1 MYKRLMNYNEKNHIL
16 HNNQYGFRRN
26 RSTTMAIIHLT
37 EKIKR
42 AIENNEFTIGIFLA
56 LSKAFDTVNHNILLQ
71 KLESYGIRGI
81 SRKWFQSYLTDRV
94 QIVKYYKVLSEK
106 AKINCGVPQGSV
118 LGPLLFLLYINDIF
132 NSSNLTSFIVFA
144 DDTNLFYSGKNIK
157 QLELVVNNEIK
168 KIFEWFKVNQLT
180 LNIKKTNYIIFKSK
194 KKQIKHDVKI
204 TVENDQLVHVEKTKF
219 LGMIIDQHLTWNDH
233 INYIAN
239 KVAKSAGI
247 LSKTRYFLKIYT
259 LTTFTTLIQYTPIN
273 LYYGNIV
280 WANNYSSKLKKLVKL
295 QKRAVRIITSSSY
308 YAESAPLFKKSKMLN
323 LNQLNNLCIGL
334 FMYDYIKGYLPAF
347 FDNYFILNNKVHKH
361 NTRTS
366 NLIHKKRIRTNYG
379 KFSVKNKGTEI
390 WNKIPKKNKRFKYQN
405 EIQKGNENTS
415 IIISRQ
421 AIKHNIYLY
430 VYI

>member
-1 MYKRLMNYNEKNHIL
+1 
-16 HNNQYGFRRN
+16 
-26 RSTTMAIIHLT
+26 MAIIHLT

-42 AIENNEFTIGIFLA
+42 AIENNEFTIGIFLD

-81 SRKWFQSYLTDRV
+81 SRKWFQSYLTDRE

-204 TVENDQLVHVEKTKF
+204 TVENDQLVHVVKTKF

-247 LSKTRYFLKIYT
+247 LSKTRYFLKIDT

-280 WANNYSSKLKKLVKL
+280 WANNYSSKLKKLV
-295 QKRAVRIITSSSY
+295 
-308 YAESAPLFKKSKMLN
+308 
-323 LNQLNNLCIGL
+323 
-334 FMYDYIKGYLPAF
+334 
-347 FDNYFILNNKVHKH
+347 
-361 NTRTS
+361 
-366 NLIHKKRIRTNYG
+366 
-379 KFSVKNKGTEI
+379 
-390 WNKIPKKNKRFKYQN
+390 
-405 EIQKGNENTS
+405 
-415 IIISRQ
+415 
-421 AIKHNIYLY
+421 
-430 VYI
+430 